1 MMYTRY
7 VYVLCISLLVV
18 MTVSDA
24 FYTSEAYYLY
34 SVYVTYYIYYTYTGR
49 PTPLTAST
57 DHTTTSGPPSPRTG
71 APTTTGTEAGTGT
84 GEGVGGG
91 GGGGVPLERVTSY
104 LSTTS
109 YISTEVCL
117 YRTCIYVL
125 IHVLYCCICAYI
137 ASTFLYILF
146 LFVYSV

>member
-1 MMYTRY
+1 MSY
-7 VYVLCISLLVV
+7 
-18 MTVSDA
+18 A

-34 SVYVTYYIYYTYTGR
+34 SVYVTYYTYYTYTGR

-84 GEGVGGG
+84 GAGVEGGG
-91 GGGGVPLERVTSY
+91 GMPLERVTSY

-117 YRTCIYVL
+117 YTCTV
-125 IHVLYCCICAYI
+125 
-137 ASTFLYILF
+137 FLYIIRILCTNT
-146 LFVYSV
+146 LCMHMLGVVVLICM